1 MDDDEKLSERCTLA
15 QMGRHAPAEMTEVE
29 AFAAVAL
36 GAVACDGVLGKDEAH
51 ALRRQLEYRSPY
63 KDRSEEEM
71 AALFDTLLAVL
82 REQGIDSLIEQAIP
96 QLNPDQQETA
106 LAVAAQLMH
115 ADRRVAASEADF
127 LHKLGSR
134 LTLPEGRAQAV
145 IDAIM
150 ALNRDSLAD

>member
-1 MDDDEKLSERCTLA
+1 
-15 QMGRHAPAEMTEVE
+15 MTEAE

-71 AALFDTLLAVL
+71 AALFDTLLTVL
-82 REQGIDSLIEQAIP
+82 REQGIDQLIAQALP
-96 QLNPDQQETA
+96 QLKPHQQETA
-106 LAVAAQLMH
+106 LAVAAQLVH
-115 ADRRVAASEADF
+115 ADRQVGAPETDF
-127 LHKLGSR
+127 LNKLGAK
-134 LTLPEGRAQAV
+134 LVLPEGRAEAV
-145 IDAIM
+145 IGAIM

>member
-1 MDDDEKLSERCTLA
+1 
-15 QMGRHAPAEMTEVE
+15 MTEAE

-71 AALFDTLLAVL
+71 AALFDTLLTVL
-82 REQGIDSLIEQAIP
+82 REQGIDALIAQALP
-96 QLNPDQQETA
+96 QLKPDHQETA
-106 LAVAAQLMH
+106 LAVAAQLVH
-115 ADRRVAASEADF
+115 ADRKVGASEADF
-127 LHKLGSR
+127 LSKLGAK
-134 LTLPEGRAQAV
+134 LALPEGRAEAV
-145 IDAIM
+145 IGAIM